1 MPSQSAIY
9 AGRAGSGSLNLRL
22 LGGYLRSGAGLGEPV
37 REGCILAI
45 TGECDNAFEWA
56 AHEPEALRSGC
67 RSRSLTRSESGAP
80 TADVKAPFETVV
92 ELIRQ
97 GSRRDLYATTYDAA
111 VALLAYGFPSIWC
124 RRPGSMPAP
133 PRYPPCAQPV
143 SPPLNESSPL
153 LSPAGGVCSG
163 VEVV

>member
-9 AGRAGSGSLNLRL
+9 AGRAGSGTLNLRL
-22 LGGYLRSGAGLGEPV
+22 LGSYLRSGAGLGEPV

-67 RSRSLTRSESGAP
+67 RSRSLMRSESRAP

-97 GSRRDLYATTYDAA
+97 GFTARSVRDNLRRCRGAAGVRLPIDL
-111 VALLAYGFPSIWC
+111 V
-124 RRPGSMPAP
+124 
-133 PRYPPCAQPV
+133 
-143 SPPLNESSPL
+143 
-153 LSPAGGVCSG
+153 SPAGIHASTAALLTLRSTGQPIT
-163 VEVV
+163 ERQ